1 MSPLSSLRRLLARF
15 TPGGDLTEQTVKS
28 GIWATVTNVLDRGL
42 QLLMIAILARM
53 LTPADFGLLGI
64 ALLTL
69 TAFKRFS
76 NIGFDQALI
85 QKASGNVDG
94 YLNTYWSIEILRGA
108 ALGGILFLIA
118 PFVAGFFGE
127 PRATPILQVIALTPV
142 LLGLRNPGIVYFK
155 KNLEFHKQFAYTM
168 SGSVT
173 NFAVALAVAL
183 ATQSV
188 WALVLGYVASDAA
201 RLLASYAVHGYRPWP
216 QFDLEVARDLFGFG
230 KWITGSESVYFLIN
244 QGDDAVIGWLL
255 SAASLGLYQVAYQF
269 AKAPATEISQ
279 IISSVAFPA
288 YAKLQDDVPAL
299 RSAFFRTL
307 QVTMVISFPA
317 AVGIAVV
324 APTFVEAVL
333 GPGWEPAVPVMR
345 LVAVYGLFIAL
356 GSAYSPVWKA
366 IGRPDFMAKIGVF
379 RLVLTAAVI
388 IPATREFGIAG
399 TAAAVLGV
407 YLFPVMPIDVYL
419 VVRSVETSL
428 GRLLREMS
436 YPAAASLLMG
446 AVVFRLQSTLTL
458 EWALLELA
466 VLVAVGAA
474 VYGAAVAALESQL
487 SWGLRDTLRNFAGAI

>member
-216 QFDLEVARDLFGFG
+216 ELDVDVVRDLLGFG

-255 SAASLGLYQVAYQF
+255 SATSLGLYQVAYQF

-288 YAKLQDDVPAL
+288 YSQLQDDIPAL
-299 RSAFFRTL
+299 RSAFYRTL

-317 AVGIAVV
+317 SVGIAVV

-333 GPGWEPAVPVMR
+333 GTEWTPMIPVMQ
-345 LVAVYGLFIAL
+345 LVAAYGLLIAL

-366 IGRPDFMAKIGVF
+366 LGRPDFMAKIGVF
-379 RLVLTAAVI
+379 RLVLTALII
-388 IPATREFGIAG
+388 IPVTREFGIVG

-407 YLFPVMPIDVYL
+407 YVFPVMPIDVYL
-419 VVRSVETSL
+419 VIRSVETSL
-428 GRLLREMS
+428 GRLLREIA

-446 AVVFRLQSTLTL
+446 GVVFWLQSTLTL
-458 EWALLELA
+458 RWALLELV

-474 VYGAAVAALESQL
+474 VYGAAVAVLETQL
-487 SWGLRDTLRNFAGAI
+487 NWELRSTLRNFAGAI

>member
-1 MSPLSSLRRLLARF
+1 MSLLSSFRRLLTRL
-15 TPGGDLTEQTVKS
+15 TPGGDLTEQSVKS
-28 GIWATVTNVLDRGL
+28 GIWATVTNVLDRFL
-42 QLLMIAILARM
+42 QLLMVAILARM
-53 LTPADFGLLGI
+53 LSPADFGLLGI

-76 NIGFDQALI
+76 NIGFDEALI

-108 ALGGILFLIA
+108 LLAGLLVLVA
-118 PFVAGFFGE
+118 PLVAAFFSE
-127 PRATPILQVIALTPV
+127 PRATPILRVIALTPV

-155 KNLEFHKQFAYTM
+155 KNLEFHKQFVYTM
-168 SGSVT
+168 SGSVA

-188 WALVLGYVASDAA
+188 WALVLGYISADAA
-201 RLLASYAVHGYRPWP
+201 RLVTSYVIHEYRPRP
-216 QFDLEVARDLFGFG
+216 GLNLDAARDLFGFG
-230 KWITGSESVYFLIN
+230 KWITGSGMVYFVMN
-244 QGDDAVIGWLL
+244 QGDDAVIGWVL

-288 YAKLQDDVPAL
+288 YSKLQDDIPAL

-307 QVTMVISFPA
+307 QVTMVIAFPA
-317 AVGIAVV
+317 SVGIGVV

-333 GPGWEPAVPVMR
+333 GSEWTPMVPAMQ
-345 LVAVYGLFIAL
+345 LIAVYGLFIAL

-366 IGRPDFMAKIGVF
+366 IGRPDYMTKVGVF

-388 IPATREFGIAG
+388 IPATRQFGITG

-407 YLFPVMPIDVYL
+407 YVFPVMPIDVYL
-419 VVRSVETSL
+419 VIKSVETSL
-428 GRLLREMS
+428 GRLLLEVS
-436 YPAAASLLMG
+436 YPAVASLLMG
-446 AVVFRLQSTLTL
+446 GVVLWLQATLTL

-466 VLVAVGAA
+466 ILIATGAA
-474 VYGAAVAALESQL
+474 VYGAAVLVLETQL
-487 SWGLRDTLRNFAGAI
+487 NWELRDTLRNFAGAI